1 MYNGELYNDY
11 DFLKNIVQSLFL
23 NTWLQNMIMTME
35 VMLVGCSAAVYKMV
49 QVSDMVTSALNL
61 SVISGTNIHITTWE
75 QRLKTK

>member
-1 MYNGELYNDY
+1 
-11 DFLKNIVQSLFL
+11 
-23 NTWLQNMIMTME
+23 MIMTME

-49 QVSDMVTSALNL
+49 QVSDMVSSALNL